1 METAIVAIIAF
12 VPMLVML
19 VVIHEWGHFF
29 TARAFGV
36 KVLEFG
42 IGYPPRA
49 FGFYT
54 GRTRVFLDSGTQ
66 YISVSGGSSL
76 QPGQMVR
83 IHSTEDA
90 QGNLVARVVELTPTG
105 PSRRTTSLQDMSTDE
120 FLQHEGA
127 LREVDDGSLV
137 VADMVYTINW
147 LPLGGFVKLA
157 GENNPAVPRSL
168 ASKGAGP
175 RAIILAAGSLMNAL
189 FPLVAFTLLFMIPQS
204 VTVGQVQVEEVVAN
218 SPAQSAGIR
227 AGDIVVEAGGRTIEH
242 GSDLVRATTFDAGS
256 PMEWTLL
263 RDERTEV
270 IQVTPRVNPPEGE
283 GATGIR
289 IGLVNLRTETRY
301 ELPWTAAWLGLT
313 NTWDM
318 LTLLRQE
325 ISSWITGA
333 RSPQLSGPVG
343 IAQVTGEVTRD
354 GGVRGWVVLSILFSI
369 NLAILNLLP
378 IPMLDGGRLVFVAL
392 EWVRGGRRV
401 PAEREGLVHL
411 IGFIVLLGFIIFI
424 TYNDIVRLVQGG
436 SLLGG

>member
-1 METAIVAIIAF
+1 METAIIAIIAF

-54 GRTRVFLDSGTQ
+54 GRTRVLLNDQTQ
-66 YISVSGGSSL
+66 YVNLSGPSAI
-76 QPGQMVR
+76 QPGLRMRV
-83 IHSTEDA
+83 HSTEDA
-90 QGNLVARVVELTPTG
+90 AGNLVARVVEGSLSG
-105 PSRRTTSLQDMSTDE
+105 NLRRSASLQDMDTDE
-120 FLQHEGA
+120 LLRHEGA
-127 LREVDDGSLV
+127 VREVDVDSMVL
-137 VADMVYTINW
+137 ADMAYTINW
-147 LPLGGFVKLA
+147 LPLGGFVRLA

-168 ASKGAGP
+168 ASKGPGA
-175 RAIILAAGSLMNAL
+175 RTIILAAGSLVNAA

-204 VTVGQVQVEEVVAN
+204 VTVGQVQVDVVEAN
-218 SPAQSAGIR
+218 SPAQAAGIQTGDLVLA
-227 AGDIVVEAGGRTIEH
+227 AGDRTIEQ
-242 GSDLVRATTFDAGS
+242 GSDLVRATTLNAGS
-256 PMEWTLL
+256 SMEWTIQ
-263 RDERTEV
+263 RDGITEIV
-270 IQVTPRVNPPEGE
+270 RVTPRVNPPPGQ
-283 GATGIR
+283 GATGIQ
-289 IGLVNLRTETRY
+289 ISLVNLRSETRFD
-301 ELPWTAAWLGLT
+301 LPWTAVWKGATSSWE
-313 NTWDM
+313 M

-325 ISSWITGA
+325 ISSWITGV

-378 IPMLDGGRLVFVAL
+378 IPMLDGGRIMFVLL
-392 EWVRGGRRV
+392 EWVRGGRRI

-411 IGFIVLLGFIIFI
+411 IGFVALLGFILFI
-424 TYNDIVRLVQGG
+424 TYNDIVRMIQGG
-436 SLLGG
+436 SPLGG

>member
-1 METAIVAIIAF
+1 METAILAIIAF

-54 GRTRVFLDSGTQ
+54 GRTRVLLDAGTR
-66 YISVSGGSSL
+66 YVNVSDPSYL
-76 QPGQMVR
+76 QPGQLVR
-83 IHSTEDA
+83 IHSTEDDE
-90 QGNLVARVVELTPTG
+90 GNLVARVVEAS
-105 PSRRTTSLQDMSTDE
+105 PSGSLRRPTSLQDMSTEE
-120 FLQHEGA
+120 FLQHEGT
-127 LREVDDGSLV
+127 LREADNDSLL
-137 VADMVYTINW
+137 VADMVYTVNW
-147 LPLGGFVKLA
+147 LPLGGFVRLA

-168 ASKGAGP
+168 ASRGAGP

-189 FPLVAFTLLFMIPQS
+189 FPLVAFTLLFMIPQT
-204 VTVGQVQVEEVVAN
+204 VTVGQVQVEEVAAN
-218 SPAQSAGIR
+218 SPAQAAGLR
-227 AGDIVVEAGGRTIEH
+227 AGDIVVEAGGRAIEQ

-256 PMEWTLL
+256 EMEWTIL
-263 RDERTEV
+263 RDGRTEIV
-270 IQVTPRVNPPEGE
+270 QVTPRVNPPQGE

-301 ELPWTAAWLGLT
+301 ELPWTAAWLGVT
-313 NTWDM
+313 STWDM

-378 IPMLDGGRLVFVAL
+378 IPMLDGGRLVFVGL
-392 EWVRGGRRV
+392 EWIRGGRRV

-411 IGFIVLLGFIIFI
+411 IGFVALLGFIIFI
-424 TYNDIVRLVQGG
+424 TYNDIVRLIQGG
-436 SLLGG
+436 SPLGG

>member
-54 GRTRVFLDSGTQ
+54 GRTRVLLDSNTHFVN
-66 YISVSGGSSL
+66 VSGGDYL
-76 QPGQMVR
+76 QPGQLVR

-90 QGNLVARVVELTPTG
+90 GGNLVARVVEAALSG
-105 PSRRTTSLQDMSTDE
+105 GLRRPTSLQDMSTDA
-120 FLQHEGA
+120 FLQHEGT

-137 VADMVYTINW
+137 VADMIYTVNW

-189 FPLVAFTLLFMIPQS
+189 FPLVAFTLLFMIPHN
-204 VTVGQVQVEEVVAN
+204 VTVGQVQVEEVAAN
-218 SPAQSAGIR
+218 SPAQAAGIR
-227 AGDIVVEAGGRTIEH
+227 PGDIVLEAGGRTIEQ

-256 PMEWTLL
+256 VMEWSVL
-263 RDERTEV
+263 RDGRTE
-270 IQVTPRVNPPEGE
+270 ILQVTPRVNPPEGQ

-289 IGLVNLRTETRY
+289 IGLVNLRSETRY
-301 ELPWTAAWLGLT
+301 ELPWTAAWMGIT

-325 ISSWITGA
+325 ISSWITGT

-411 IGFIVLLGFIIFI
+411 IGFVALLGFILFI
-424 TYNDIVRLVQGG
+424 TYNDIVRLIQGG
-436 SLLGG
+436 SPLGG

>member
-1 METAIVAIIAF
+1 METAIIAIIAF

-54 GRTRVFLDSGTQ
+54 GRTRVLLDANTRFVNIDGLASIQRG
-66 YISVSGGSSL
+66 L
-76 QPGQMVR
+76 MVR
-83 IHSTEDA
+83 LRSTEDVD
-90 QGNLVARVVELTPTG
+90 GNLVARVVEAVLPR
-105 PSRRTTSLQDMSTDE
+105 SVRRPTSLHDTGRDE
-120 FLQHEGA
+120 YLRHEGTV
-127 LREVDDGSLV
+127 REVDADSLV
-137 VADMVYTINW
+137 VADMAYTLNW
-147 LPLGGFVKLA
+147 LPLGGFVRLA

-168 ASKGAGP
+168 ASKGPGP
-175 RAIILAAGSLMNAL
+175 RAIILAAGSLVNAA

-204 VTVGQVQVEEVVAN
+204 VTVGQVQVEEVVAD
-218 SPAQSAGIR
+218 SPAQAAGIR
-227 AGDIVVEAGGRTIEH
+227 PGDIVTQAGDRNIEH
-242 GSDLVRATTFDAGS
+242 GTDLVRATTLNAGTQ
-256 PMEWTLL
+256 MEWTVL
-263 RDERTEV
+263 RDGRTEIV
-270 IQVTPRVNPPEGE
+270 QVTPRVNPPEGQ

-289 IGLVNLRTETRY
+289 IGMVNLRSETRY
-301 ELPWTAAWLGLT
+301 ELPWTAVWLGIT
-313 NTWDM
+313 NTGEM

-325 ISSWITGA
+325 ISSWITGTRA
-333 RSPQLSGPVG
+333 PQLSGPVG
-343 IAQVTGEVTRD
+343 IAQATGEITQQ
-354 GGVRGWVVLSILFSI
+354 GGLRGWVVLSILFSI

-392 EWVRGGRRV
+392 EWVRGGKRI

-411 IGFIVLLGFIIFI
+411 IGFIALLGFILFI

>member
-1 METAIVAIIAF
+1 METAIIAIIAF

-54 GRTRVFLDSGTQ
+54 GRTRVLLDVNTRYVNLSGPSE
-66 YISVSGGSSL
+66 I
-76 QPGQMVR
+76 QPGRLVR
-83 IHSTEDA
+83 IHSTEDSA
-90 QGNLVARVVELTPTG
+90 GNLVARVLEEPKSSGL
-105 PSRRTTSLQDMSTDE
+105 RRSASLQDMDTDE
-120 FLQHEGA
+120 LLRHEGTV
-127 LREVDDGSLV
+127 REMDDNSLV
-137 VADMVYTINW
+137 VADMAYTINW
-147 LPLGGFVKLA
+147 LPLGGFVRLA

-168 ASKGAGP
+168 AAKGPVP
-175 RAIILAAGSLMNAL
+175 RTIILAAGSLVNAA

-204 VTVGQVQVEEVVAN
+204 VTVGQVQVDVVEAS
-218 SPAQSAGIR
+218 SPAQAAGIQPGDLVLV
-227 AGDIVVEAGGRTIEH
+227 AGDRTIEQ
-242 GSDLVRATTFDAGS
+242 GSDLVRATTLNAGS
-256 PMEWTLL
+256 SMEWTVQ
-263 RDERTEV
+263 RDGITEIV
-270 IQVTPRVNPPEGE
+270 QITPRVNPPPGQ
-283 GATGIR
+283 GATGIQ
-289 IGLVNLRTETRY
+289 ISLVNLRSETRFDP
-301 ELPWTAAWLGLT
+301 PWTAVWKGATSSWE
-313 NTWDM
+313 M

-325 ISSWITGA
+325 ISSWITGV

-378 IPMLDGGRLVFVAL
+378 IPMLDGGRIMFVLL
-392 EWVRGGRRV
+392 EWIRGGRRI

-411 IGFIVLLGFIIFI
+411 IGFVALLGFILFI
-424 TYNDIVRLVQGG
+424 TYNDIVRMIQGG
-436 SLLGG
+436 SPLGG